1 MRHDNN
7 ILTFFFCLEI
17 FSIEFMRKQRKK
29 KNLDEITLDYRFGAY
44 IISTIVVELY
54 IFRKRFSRQK
64 DYYPDR
70 TKKKTIYE

>member
-1 MRHDNN
+1 
-7 ILTFFFCLEI
+7 
-17 FSIEFMRKQRKK
+17 MRKQRKK